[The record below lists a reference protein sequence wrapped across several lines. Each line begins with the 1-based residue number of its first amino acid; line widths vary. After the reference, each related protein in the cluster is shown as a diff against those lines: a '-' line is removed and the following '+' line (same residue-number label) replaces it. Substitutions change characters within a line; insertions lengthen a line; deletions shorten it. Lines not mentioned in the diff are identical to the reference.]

1 MNKSSIKTSIQIIHN
16 PISLI
21 RLKETFKTKT
31 ENKPQGG
38 ALTYLADMCC
48 KTGYGFQGFWSSG
61 YKITLLRVTECLFGL
76 KAFQRV

>member
-31 ENKPQGG
+31 ENKPRGGG
-38 ALTYLADMCC
+38 ALPYLADTGMCC
-48 KTGYGFQGFWSSG
+48 KTEYRFEGF
-61 YKITLLRVTECLFGL
+61 
-76 KAFQRV
+76 

>member
-38 ALTYLADMCC
+38 HQLIWPICAA
-48 KTGYGFQGFWSSG
+48 KQGMDF
-61 YKITLLRVTECLFGL
+61 KVFGL
-76 KAFQRV
+76 QGIKLHY

>member
-21 RLKETFKTKT
+21 RLKETLKTKT

-38 ALTYLADMCC
+38 GNYLIWPIRVCAA
-48 KTGYGFQGFWSSG
+48 KQG
-61 YKITLLRVTECLFGL
+61 VNL
-76 KAFQRV
+76 KVFSLQGIKLHY

>member
-21 RLKETFKTKT
+21 RLKETLKTKT

-38 ALTYLADMCC
+38 NYLIGRY
-48 KTGYGFQGFWSSG
+48 GYVLQN
-61 YKITLLRVTECLFGL
+61 RVGI
-76 KAFQRV
+76 

>member
-1 MNKSSIKTSIQIIHN
+1 MNKSSIKTSVQIIHN

-38 ALTYLADMCC
+38 ALPYLADTGMYC
-48 KTGYGFQGFWSSG
+48 KTGYRFEGF
-61 YKITLLRVTECLFGL
+61 
-76 KAFQRV
+76 